1 MKRHGELLA
10 LSREHHAAL
19 KLVRASRR
27 VAAAGDAA
35 AVEHQARQVATV
47 FAVELEPHFHA
58 EEAGLLRWLAAAG
71 QGLLVERTLA
81 DHRELRALA
90 AELRQPATATLAR
103 FADLLEAHVRFEERE
118 LFETAQALM
127 PERTAEAP
135 ADDD

>member
-1 MKRHGELLA
+1 MKRRAELLA

-19 KLVRASRR
+19 KLARASRR
-27 VAAAGDAA
+27 VAGSGHAGDIERQASQVVAA
-35 AVEHQARQVATV
+35 
-47 FAVELEPHFHA
+47 FAAELEPHFRA
-58 EEAGLLRWLAAAG
+58 EEESLLRWLAAAG
-71 QGLLVERTLA
+71 QGLLAERTLA

-127 PERTAEAP
+127 PERTAEVP
-135 ADDD
+135 ADGD